1 MTLSVG
7 VMVLFRDRFRLV
19 APIYRNRPFTFVQ
32 RHFGDVHPKCAYG
45 TCTSPRSGTKFA
57 HALIKYRLS
66 QMSLHRIHHP
76 PQKAVH
82 DARKAPLSPPRPK
95 PIGALWLVLQFFPQ
109 PACFPAAS
117 GWGIFPV
124 LQLFPQLACFPIAS
138 GWGIFP
144 VLQLFPQP
152 TCFTMASGWVISPIS
167 QLFPQSACFPIASG
181 WGIFPVLQLFPQ
193 PACFLIASGWGIF
206 PVLQLFPQPACF
218 SIAKAPGYKP
228 GVSKHILVI
237 IAIQLFHFL
246 FTRVCIV
253 QLQNYLCILTAYAIH
268 DLEQ

>member
-1 MTLSVG
+1 MA

-76 PQKAVH
+76 PQKAMH
-82 DARKAPLSPPRPK
+82 DPRKAPLSSPRPK
-95 PIGALWLVLQFFPQ
+95 PTRALWL
-109 PACFPAAS
+109 
-117 GWGIFPV
+117 
-124 LQLFPQLACFPIAS
+124 
-138 GWGIFP
+138 
-144 VLQLFPQP
+144 
-152 TCFTMASGWVISPIS
+152 IS
-167 QLFPQSACFPIASG
+167 QLFAQFT
-181 WGIFPVLQLFPQ
+181 
-193 PACFLIASGWGIF
+193 
-206 PVLQLFPQPACF
+206 CF
-218 SIAKAPGYKP
+218 SIAKTPGYKP

-246 FTRVCIV
+246 FTRVRIV
-253 QLQNYLCILTAYAIH
+253 QLQSYLCIITAYTIH
-268 DLEQ
+268 DLEY

>member
-1 MTLSVG
+1 MDTDAFYG

-95 PIGALWLVLQFFPQ
+95 PIGALWLVF
-109 PACFPAAS
+109 
-117 GWGIFPV
+117 
-124 LQLFPQLACFPIAS
+124 QLFPQLACFPLAS

-144 VLQLFPQP
+144 V
-152 TCFTMASGWVISPIS
+152 S
-167 QLFPQSACFPIASG
+167 
-181 WGIFPVLQLFPQ
+181 QLFPQ
-193 PACFLIASGWGIF
+193 PACFLLASDWRVF
-206 PVLQLFPQPACF
+206 PDSPLFPPTCLLLVSFRLGDFPDFTTFPPTRLLPCCF
-218 SIAKAPGYKP
+218 RLGDFPG
-228 GVSKHILVI
+228 
-237 IAIQLFHFL
+237 F
-246 FTRVCIV
+246 
-253 QLQNYLCILTAYAIH
+253 
-268 DLEQ
+268 

>member
-1 MTLSVG
+1 MTLSMA

-76 PQKAVH
+76 TQKAVH
-82 DARKAPLSPPRPK
+82 DPRKAPLSSPRPK
-95 PIGALWLVLQFFPQ
+95 PIGALWLVF
-109 PACFPAAS
+109 
-117 GWGIFPV
+117 
-124 LQLFPQLACFPIAS
+124 QLFAQ
-138 GWGIFP
+138 
-144 VLQLFPQP
+144 
-152 TCFTMASGWVISPIS
+152 FT
-167 QLFPQSACFPIASG
+167 
-181 WGIFPVLQLFPQ
+181 
-193 PACFLIASGWGIF
+193 
-206 PVLQLFPQPACF
+206 CF
-218 SIAKAPGYKP
+218 SIAKTPGYKP

-253 QLQNYLCILTAYAIH
+253 QLQNYLCILTAYATH

>member
-1 MTLSVG
+1 MA

-76 PQKAVH
+76 TQKAVH
-82 DARKAPLSPPRPK
+82 DPRKAPLSSPRPK
-95 PIGALWLVLQFFPQ
+95 PTRALWLVF
-109 PACFPAAS
+109 
-117 GWGIFPV
+117 
-124 LQLFPQLACFPIAS
+124 QLFAQ
-138 GWGIFP
+138 
-144 VLQLFPQP
+144 
-152 TCFTMASGWVISPIS
+152 FT
-167 QLFPQSACFPIASG
+167 
-181 WGIFPVLQLFPQ
+181 
-193 PACFLIASGWGIF
+193 
-206 PVLQLFPQPACF
+206 CF
-218 SIAKAPGYKP
+218 SIAKTPGYKP

-246 FTRVCIV
+246 FTRVRIV
-253 QLQNYLCILTAYAIH
+253 QLQSCLCIITAYTIH
-268 DLEQ
+268 DLEY

>member
-1 MTLSVG
+1 MA

-76 PQKAVH
+76 TQKAVH
-82 DARKAPLSPPRPK
+82 DPRKAPLSSPRPK
-95 PIGALWLVLQFFPQ
+95 PIGALWL
-109 PACFPAAS
+109 
-117 GWGIFPV
+117 
-124 LQLFPQLACFPIAS
+124 
-138 GWGIFP
+138 
-144 VLQLFPQP
+144 
-152 TCFTMASGWVISPIS
+152 IS
-167 QLFPQSACFPIASG
+167 QLFAQFT
-181 WGIFPVLQLFPQ
+181 
-193 PACFLIASGWGIF
+193 
-206 PVLQLFPQPACF
+206 CF
-218 SIAKAPGYKP
+218 SIAKTPGYKP

-246 FTRVCIV
+246 FTRVRIV
-253 QLQNYLCILTAYAIH
+253 QLQSYLCIITAYTIH
-268 DLEQ
+268 DPEY

>member
-1 MTLSVG
+1 MA

-76 PQKAVH
+76 TQKAVH
-82 DARKAPLSPPRPK
+82 DPRKAPLSSPRPK
-95 PIGALWLVLQFFPQ
+95 PIGALWL
-109 PACFPAAS
+109 
-117 GWGIFPV
+117 
-124 LQLFPQLACFPIAS
+124 
-138 GWGIFP
+138 
-144 VLQLFPQP
+144 
-152 TCFTMASGWVISPIS
+152 IS
-167 QLFPQSACFPIASG
+167 QLFAQFT
-181 WGIFPVLQLFPQ
+181 
-193 PACFLIASGWGIF
+193 
-206 PVLQLFPQPACF
+206 CF
-218 SIAKAPGYKP
+218 SIAKTPGYKP

-246 FTRVCIV
+246 FTRVRIV
-253 QLQNYLCILTAYAIH
+253 QLQSYLCIITAYTIH
-268 DLEQ
+268 DLEY

>member
-1 MTLSVG
+1 MA

-76 PQKAVH
+76 PQKAMH
-82 DARKAPLSPPRPK
+82 DPRKAPLSSPRPK
-95 PIGALWLVLQFFPQ
+95 PIGALWL
-109 PACFPAAS
+109 
-117 GWGIFPV
+117 
-124 LQLFPQLACFPIAS
+124 
-138 GWGIFP
+138 
-144 VLQLFPQP
+144 
-152 TCFTMASGWVISPIS
+152 IS
-167 QLFPQSACFPIASG
+167 QLFAQFT
-181 WGIFPVLQLFPQ
+181 
-193 PACFLIASGWGIF
+193 
-206 PVLQLFPQPACF
+206 CF
-218 SIAKAPGYKP
+218 SIAKTPGYKP

-246 FTRVCIV
+246 FTRVRIV
-253 QLQNYLCILTAYAIH
+253 QLQSYLCIITAYTIH
-268 DLEQ
+268 DLEY

>member
-1 MTLSVG
+1 MA

-76 PQKAVH
+76 TQKAVH
-82 DARKAPLSPPRPK
+82 DPRKAPLSSPRPK
-95 PIGALWLVLQFFPQ
+95 PIGALWL
-109 PACFPAAS
+109 
-117 GWGIFPV
+117 
-124 LQLFPQLACFPIAS
+124 
-138 GWGIFP
+138 
-144 VLQLFPQP
+144 
-152 TCFTMASGWVISPIS
+152 IS
-167 QLFPQSACFPIASG
+167 QLFAQFT
-181 WGIFPVLQLFPQ
+181 
-193 PACFLIASGWGIF
+193 
-206 PVLQLFPQPACF
+206 CF
-218 SIAKAPGYKP
+218 SIAKTPGYKP

-246 FTRVCIV
+246 FTRVRIV
-253 QLQNYLCILTAYAIH
+253 QLQSCLCIITAYTIH
-268 DLEQ
+268 DPEY